1 MRRREL
7 IAGLAATV
15 LPLGARAQ
23 QSPTKKRIA
32 LMGVGS
38 VAELRIGRDPNATA
52 FFEELKRLGYVEGEN
67 LIVERY
73 EVRPDTAANLAR
85 EAVSTNPDVIVCY
98 GMPTAGR
105 LKALTSTI
113 PIVAYTGD
121 PISFGLISSLAHP
134 GGNITG
140 VSVDAGIEIWG
151 KRLELLSEAV
161 PKLSNVLFV
170 STQGGWDGAG
180 GRTVRDAA
188 QKLGLSLVRATVDSP
203 YDEAEYRRTFSS
215 IQGDQLDG
223 IVLSDEGVHFRNRLL
238 LVQLIQQMRL
248 PAIYTYRDQAEAGG
262 LMAYSYDIKSAVR
275 RQAMQVVEILRGAN
289 PGDIPYFQETRFEL
303 VINLKAANELGLEIP
318 AGLVAGAVAVIE

>member
-73 EVRPDTAANLAR
+73 EVRPDTAANVAR

-151 KRLELLSEAV
+151 KRLELLSDAV

-215 IQGDQLDG
+215 IQGGQLDG